1 MVVKLCKYLGDSN
14 GESNYTHSQFS
25 HLSDNFGDA
34 EGDDVDEGVGGTE
47 ESSSD
52 IVARLEKK
60 FQLTRFFHCSYDQNK
75 DYNKHHVL
83 RLGSL

>member
-1 MVVKLCKYLGDSN
+1 MKLCKYSN
-14 GESNYTHSQFS
+14 RDSNYTQSY
-25 HLSDNFGDA
+25 LGNNFGDA

-52 IVARLEKK
+52 IVAKLEKK
-60 FQLTRFFHCSYDQNK
+60 FQLTTFFHWSYHQNK

-83 RLGSL
+83 RLGCLCTYKII